1 MGERESWWTRKG
13 LYKMIFLIH
22 FTLGVI
28 YCAHV
33 PFIIMIHWCYLA
45 MHHVVF
51 SVYLTR
57 HEKDRVFFVTR
68 VKLQNQDL

>member
-1 MGERESWWTRKG
+1 MGEQESWWTRKG

-33 PFIIMIHWCYLA
+33 PIIIGVILQCIML
-45 MHHVVF
+45 
-51 SVYLTR
+51 
-57 HEKDRVFFVTR
+57 FF
-68 VKLQNQDL
+68 QYI

>member
-1 MGERESWWTRKG
+1 
-13 LYKMIFLIH
+13 MIFLIH

-33 PFIIMIHWCYLA
+33 PIIIMIRWCYLA

-57 HEKDRVFFVTR
+57 HEKDRVFI
-68 VKLQNQDL
+68 L